1 MANKALLNLWTKRL
15 AFREKRLRN
24 LKASKSPKP
33 KQIQLAEYKVLVAR
47 RNVAKQRK
55 LLAGQHLTVHKPKVQ
70 VDRREHGNVHG
81 RLHPSVIVLHSTE
94 SHDRPGTSDVEGI
107 LKYLEN
113 TADGLGIHWVVDQE
127 GNVGQGANL
136 NQMVYHAK
144 GANSFSVGIEQIG
157 FAHSTEWKRKDRL
170 AQLDK
175 VAKLLAYMHKEL
187 GIPLKR
193 SISHG
198 IALHRDFPAGG
209 HSDPGTEQEYP
220 IHYVIRLA
228 QHYAAKGW

>member
-1 MANKALLNLWTKRL
+1 MASKTLLNLWTKRL
-15 AFREKRLRN
+15 VYREKRLRA
-24 LKASKSPKP
+24 LKAAKSPKP

-47 RNVAKQRK
+47 RNVAKQKK
-55 LLAGQHLTVHKPKVQ
+55 LLAGQHLTVHKPKVN
-70 VDRREHGNVHG
+70 VDRRSSGNVHG
-81 RLHPSVIVLHSTE
+81 SLRPKVIVLHSTE
-94 SHDRPGTSDVEGI
+94 SHDRPGTSDVSGV
-107 LKYLEN
+107 LKFLE
-113 TADGLGIHWVVDQE
+113 DHRESLGIHWVVDQE

-193 SISHG
+193 STTHG
-198 IALHRDFPAGG
+198 IALHRDFPAGD
-209 HSDPGTEQEYP
+209 HSDPGTASEYP
-220 IHYVIRLA
+220 ANYVIRLA
-228 QHYAAKGW
+228 QTYAKKGW